1 VSTSSGNALS
11 LRFRF
16 IPQRRLVLTILGV
29 VWVSLATACQSNS
42 STTQPGST
50 PEPVATA
57 EPTPPSDTAPPTLLT
72 YDGPAT
78 NYPITAQ
85 YPDTM
90 QVDGGCAGEG
100 CGFFF
105 AFVPQGNALD
115 DADLHIFLPAGVT
128 TAADQQPF
136 VTGPNGLIENAG
148 WIVSSVE
155 SNESE
160 DFTYPW
166 VETVISFNTDQEEG
180 GYILLGQSDGQAVQV
195 IVKYPTEMAD
205 TYWNSTR
212 TVLDTLEFEAD
223 LLPLKV
229 STEGSAETGEDPDT
243 MCDPAKEPC

>member
-1 VSTSSGNALS
+1 MTKRRLALTLAGVLGIALS
-11 LRFRF
+11 
-16 IPQRRLVLTILGV
+16 
-29 VWVSLATACQSNS
+29 TACQSNS
-42 STTQPGST
+42 STSQPEPT
-50 PEPVATA
+50 PEPIATE
-57 EPTPPSDTAPPTLLT
+57 EPTTPPDVTPQTLLT

-78 NYPITAQ
+78 SYPITAQ

-115 DADLHIFLPAGVT
+115 NADLHIFLPAGVA

-148 WIVSSVE
+148 WIVNSVE
-155 SNESE
+155 SDGSE

-166 VETVISFNTDQEEG
+166 VETVISFSTDQEEG

-195 IVKYPTEMAD
+195 VAKYPAEMAD
-205 TYWNSTR
+205 TYWGSAR

-229 STEGSAETGEDPDT
+229 STEGPAEAGEDADT
-243 MCDPAKEPC
+243 MCDPDQEPC